1 MDGWM
6 EEEKHLFSL
15 SLSLS
20 LQFCVW
26 WKKGRADSRRGWC
39 GAPTFTRD
47 GTKGRNSALAV
58 FVWIARKIGIE
69 WRGGGKKRRNAVLWR
84 NRERER
90 EMPNEKMLLNR
101 KKKRRRKV
109 TSPPSLLR
117 AHSGNLIKVPLLIPS
132 ASISFRFSL
141 SISTSSI
148 ALLLLFCPT
157 AQQMSWF
164 PLFFFPKYQ
173 KAVSRE
179 ANDSSARKSLMPS
192 TPYQKSFTYQRRLK
206 RKRATM
212 KSNVARPV

>member
-1 MDGWM
+1 MDGRR
-6 EEEKHLFSL
+6 ETSFL
-15 SLSLS
+15 SLSLYS
-20 LQFCVW
+20 FVYDGKRVVLTADGGDAAHQLSRGMEQ
-26 WKKGRADSRRGWC
+26 KGG
-39 GAPTFTRD
+39 
-47 GTKGRNSALAV
+47 LAV

-69 WRGGGKKRRNAVLWR
+69 WRAAERKEETRCFDEI
-84 NRERER
+84 ERER

-212 KSNVARPV
+212 KSNVARSV